1 MLLVSSCV
9 PVITW
14 LCSRVMQFQSRPIN
28 WPLLTIES
36 PVAQWL
42 EHLTRSRGV
51 WVQIPSGARMFSE
64 FSKHLIYHVFVVSSS
79 LLLLIMM
86 MMMMM
91 MMIIIIIIIIIH
103 PIIVFSFYYINVD
116 SEGLKFS
123 CNKHSNV
130 FMVLL

>member
-51 WVQIPSGARMFSE
+51 VGSNPIWGSD
-64 FSKHLIYHVFVVSSS
+64 VFRVLQTFNISCVCCF
-79 LLLLIMM
+79 IF
-86 MMMMM
+86 
-91 MMIIIIIIIIIH
+91 IIIINNYDDDDDDDDDDD
-103 PIIVFSFYYINVD
+103 YYYYYTSYYRIQFLLYQCWFWGIEIFMQTN
-116 SEGLKFS
+116 
-123 CNKHSNV
+123 SNV
-130 FMVLL
+130 FTVLL